1 MLIGQVRCQKWSMTV
16 KSFES
21 NSHIGKFHGEREV
34 MIFKSLLGAEGRVC
48 KSCYKPGF
56 QVNRS
61 IHFDYQPK
69 WT

>member
-1 MLIGQVRCQKWSMTV
+1 MTV

-21 NSHIGKFHGEREV
+21 NSRLGKFHGEREV
-34 MIFKSLLGAEGRVC
+34 MIFKSLLAAEGRVC

-61 IHFDYQPK
+61 IHFDYLPK
-69 WT
+69 